1 MYLKRSFW
9 LIFSI
14 KFYICI
20 SNERIMRKWRPS
32 TSMQRMNAHSR
43 EKCCGNF
50 NNLLVFSAL
59 KDYISFNFIWL
70 GLSIKNQE
78 KRYFEVSLLIIFSN
92 LDLSALTMIIFLRFL
107 SNNQYH
113 PIIMGKYYML
123 YYSSCTQFDVR
134 EGRLGK

>member
-1 MYLKRSFW
+1 MKAQYLYAEDECSLPGKMLW
-9 LIFSI
+9 KL
-14 KFYICI
+14 
-20 SNERIMRKWRPS
+20 
-32 TSMQRMNAHSR
+32 
-43 EKCCGNF
+43 

-92 LDLSALTMIIFLRFL
+92 LDLSALTRIIFLRFL

-134 EGRLGK
+134 AGRLGK